1 MAKLGKREIVVENKI
16 DPTIKFRFEVEIN
29 VSKKGE
35 FYFTLSDEQKETL
48 LNSGVNLND
57 TVNHKTK
64 KIGTFYSD
72 TLEKLLSEFEE
83 ILKEAVSA
91 EVIEDKFVILYY
103 IKTGCKYCLASGEPV
118 PNGYYVP
125 IEETIDG
132 KYVNWVEGTI
142 NGEDGFGFSAYA
154 KIYKKQVLRFK
165 SGQAKTFFY
174 VIRHE
179 QKKELGDYG
188 KKLSDFI
195 IPGQDIRDA
204 YRKPHNWSMGE
215 KKEIAYTEE
224 NAKFFYEVLIAVCR
238 MNEQIKGFIKEP
250 EKLQMLINSQ
260 VKLIQ

>member
-1 MAKLGKREIVVENKI
+1 MAKLGKREIVVENEI

-35 FYFTLSDEQKETL
+35 FYFTLNDEQKESL
-48 LNSGVNLND
+48 LNSGVNLNN

-72 TLEKLLSEFEE
+72 TLEKLISNFEE
-83 ILKEAVSA
+83 LLQDAVSA

-103 IKTGCKYCLASGEPV
+103 IKTECTYCLASGEPV

-125 IEETIDG
+125 IEERIDRQ
-132 KYVNWVEGTI
+132 YVNWVEGTTT
-142 NGEDGFGFSAYA
+142 GEHGFGFSAYA
-154 KIYKKQVLRFK
+154 MIYKKQVLRFK
-165 SGQAKTFFY
+165 SGQEKTFFY
-174 VIRHE
+174 VIRNE

-195 IPGQDIRDA
+195 IPAQDIRDA
-204 YRKPHNWSMGE
+204 YNNWSMGE

-238 MNEQIKGFIKEP
+238 MNEKIKGFINEP

-260 VKLIQ
+260 VKLLK